1 MSSLLENIP
10 TWVESAPAAERNF
23 RKAVH
28 VVLHAIA
35 TDRRLSQLLCLKGG
49 ILMALHY
56 RSERY
61 TTDIDFSTK
70 DPFSV
75 SAEEE
80 TKALLETRLASAS
93 EDLGYDIDCR
103 LQRWDVQ
110 PGRDKT
116 YVSIFMK
123 VGYAVRGSRAHP
135 RLIRGE
141 SAETVSID
149 YNYLESIP
157 QIEEVSIGSDG
168 VLRVYAL
175 PTLVAEKIRSLIQQP
190 IRKRNRRQDV
200 YDLRHLLLERPE
212 LYGDEC
218 RRIVVEDIIIKCAD
232 RDVPVGPT
240 SLNQKDVHDMALKE
254 YNFLQD
260 EISGELPE
268 FEEAY
273 ELVRSYFS
281 NLPWPLLSDNANA
294 DSGIPA
300 DLSI

>member
-10 TWVESAPAAERNF
+10 AWVDGAPVSEKSF
-23 RKAVH
+23 RQAVH
-28 VVLHAIA
+28 IILHAIA
-35 TDRRLSQLLCLKGG
+35 TDKRLSDLLCLKGG

-56 RSERY
+56 KSERF

-70 DPFSV
+70 EPFSID
-75 SAEEE
+75 AEEE
-80 TKALLETRLASAS
+80 IKELLSTRLVAAS
-93 EDLGYDIDCR
+93 ESLSYDIDCR
-103 LQRWDVQ
+103 LQSWSVQ

-123 VGYAVRGSRAHP
+123 VGYAKRGSRAHP
-135 RLIRGE
+135 RLIQGQA
-141 SAETVSID
+141 AETVSID

-200 YDLRHLLLERPE
+200 YDLRHLLHSRPE
-212 LYGDEC
+212 LYGDTC
-218 RRIVVEDIIIKCAD
+218 KRIVVEDIIIKCAD
-232 RDVPVGPT
+232 RDVPVDRR
-240 SLNQKDVHDMALKE
+240 SLDQKDVHDMALKE
-254 YNFLQD
+254 YDTLQD
-260 EISGELPE
+260 EISGDLPN
-268 FEEAY
+268 FEETY

-281 NLPWPLLSDNANA
+281 DLPWPEA
-294 DSGIPA
+294 DDEA
-300 DLSI
+300 LR